1 MNENENKTTTWSK
14 VGAESSRDK
23 KNLKINEH
31 RPTAVPKVK
40 MKAADVLA
48 TVNDMVGKHDQ
59 RIENLLQT
67 VERSAD
73 RSRQTID
80 AAVHS
85 IEQTKTDI
93 INQVPKELKITHVFD
108 EEDRRHLDNMRDTM
122 ATAEYTLEQAVKQS
136 AVVAK
141 MELKNVSA
149 AAAKNISNEVSDFK
163 TWCSRWL
170 YWVVG
175 LASAALC
182 LAVLSIYLGVKLYSA
197 NKQIEKMERNMWEYK
212 QLQQFKADNPKT
224 FRQWENKQYR

>member
-1 MNENENKTTTWSK
+1 
-14 VGAESSRDK
+14 
-23 KNLKINEH
+23 
-31 RPTAVPKVK
+31 

-48 TVNDMVGKHDQ
+48 TVNDMVSKHDQ

-67 VERSAD
+67 VQRSAD
-73 RSRQTID
+73 SSRQAIET
-80 AAVHS
+80 AVHS

-93 INQVPKELKITHVFD
+93 INQVPKELKVTHVFD
-108 EEDRRHLDNMRDTM
+108 KEDRIHLDNMRDTM

-141 MELKNVSA
+141 EELKNVSA

-197 NKQIEKMERNMWEYK
+197 NKQIETDAEEKTKMEWEYK
-212 QLQQFKADNPKT
+212 Q
-224 FRQWENKQYR
+224 YRY

>member
-1 MNENENKTTTWSK
+1 
-14 VGAESSRDK
+14 
-23 KNLKINEH
+23 
-31 RPTAVPKVK
+31 

-67 VERSAD
+67 VQRSAD
-73 RSRQTID
+73 SSRQTID
-80 AAVHS
+80 AAVRN

-93 INQVPKELKITHVFD
+93 INQVPKELKVTHVFD

-141 MELKNVSA
+141 EELKNVSA
-149 AAAKNISNEVSDFK
+149 NAAKNISNEVSDFK

-170 YWVVG
+170 IWVVIS
-175 LASAALC
+175 ASAAVC
-182 LAVLSIYLGVKLYSA
+182 LAVLSISLGVKYYKA
-197 NKQIEKMERNMWEYK
+197 DKQAEQATSEVQRLQWELRE
-212 QLQQFKADNPKT
+212 LQRFKADNPKT
-224 FRQWENKQYR
+224 FQQWEHRRYR

>member
-1 MNENENKTTTWSK
+1 
-14 VGAESSRDK
+14 
-23 KNLKINEH
+23 
-31 RPTAVPKVK
+31 
-40 MKAADVLA
+40 
-48 TVNDMVGKHDQ
+48 
-59 RIENLLQT
+59 
-67 VERSAD
+67 
-73 RSRQTID
+73 
-80 AAVHS
+80 
-85 IEQTKTDI
+85 
-93 INQVPKELKITHVFD
+93 
-108 EEDRRHLDNMRDTM
+108 MRDTM

-163 TWCSRWL
+163 IWCSRWL

>member
-1 MNENENKTTTWSK
+1 M
-14 VGAESSRDK
+14 
-23 KNLKINEH
+23 KINEH

-48 TVNDMVGKHDQ
+48 TVNDMVSKHDQ
-59 RIENLLQT
+59 RIENLLQN
-67 VERSAD
+67 V
-73 RSRQTID
+73 D

-85 IEQTKTDI
+85 IEQTKKDI
-93 INQVPKELKITHVFD
+93 INQVPKEIKITHVFD

-141 MELKNVSA
+141 KELKNVSA
-149 AAAKNISNEVSDFK
+149 DAAKNISNEVSNFK

-175 LASAALC
+175 LASATLC

-197 NKQIEKMERNMWEYK
+197 NKQIETVERNMWEYK
-212 QLQQFKADNPKT
+212 QLQRFKADNPKT
-224 FRQWENKQYR
+224 FRQWEDRQYR

>member
-1 MNENENKTTTWSK
+1 M
-14 VGAESSRDK
+14 
-23 KNLKINEH
+23 KINEH

-48 TVNDMVGKHDQ
+48 TVNDMVSKHDQ
-59 RIENLLQT
+59 RIENLLQN
-67 VERSAD
+67 V
-73 RSRQTID
+73 D

-85 IEQTKTDI
+85 IEQTKKDI
-93 INQVPKELKITHVFD
+93 INQVPKEIKVTHVFD

-122 ATAEYTLEQAVKQS
+122 ATAEYTIEQAVKQS

-141 MELKNVSA
+141 KELKNVSA
-149 AAAKNISNEVSDFK
+149 DAAKNISNEVSNFK

-175 LASAALC
+175 LASATLC

-197 NKQIEKMERNMWEYK
+197 NKQIETVERNMWEYK
-212 QLQQFKADNPKT
+212 QLQRFKADNPKT
-224 FRQWENKQYR
+224 FRQWEDRQYR

>member
-1 MNENENKTTTWSK
+1 M
-14 VGAESSRDK
+14 
-23 KNLKINEH
+23 KINEH

-48 TVNDMVGKHDQ
+48 TVNDMVSKHDQ
-59 RIENLLQT
+59 RIENLLQN
-67 VERSAD
+67 V
-73 RSRQTID
+73 D

-85 IEQTKTDI
+85 IEQTKKDI
-93 INQVPKELKITHVFD
+93 INQVPKEIKVTHVFD

-141 MELKNVSA
+141 KELKNVSA
-149 AAAKNISNEVSDFK
+149 DAAKNISNEVSNFK

-175 LASAALC
+175 LASATLC

-197 NKQIEKMERNMWEYK
+197 NKQIETVERNMWEYK
-212 QLQQFKADNPKT
+212 QLQRFKADNPKT
-224 FRQWENKQYR
+224 FRQWEDRQYR

>member
-23 KNLKINEH
+23 KDLKINEH

-48 TVNDMVGKHDQ
+48 TVNDMVSKHDQ
-59 RIENLLQT
+59 RIENLLQN
-67 VERSAD
+67 V
-73 RSRQTID
+73 D

-85 IEQTKTDI
+85 IEQTKKDI
-93 INQVPKELKITHVFD
+93 INQVPKEIKVTHVFD

-141 MELKNVSA
+141 KELKNVSA
-149 AAAKNISNEVSDFK
+149 DAAKNISNEVSNFK

-175 LASAALC
+175 LASATLC

-197 NKQIEKMERNMWEYK
+197 NKQIETVERNMWEYK
-212 QLQQFKADNPKT
+212 QLQRFKADNPKT
-224 FRQWENKQYR
+224 FRQWEDRQYR